1 MDKEISNS
9 MIYQDE
15 RIIKLI
21 QLLQRA
27 RDREV
32 LNDETA
38 RKLDEIEERV
48 RNCQPVPEEEIEL
61 FFVAATD
68 SNEFNER
75 FDILRD
81 EYHAYYAE
89 QKSIQYHKVKNE
101 AIYLVWRMNYQD
113 KWKSLSNQEIQR
125 KWKLFKKEWKYC
137 NNEKMNYKNH
147 KIQKDNHKYL
157 KKKGIQFMDNLNNLN
172 NMKKIYKKK
181 QMIIQLV
188 MYQSFGID
196 DIIKKVEDVKE
207 SDYCQTFLKMS

>member
-48 RNCQPVPEEEIEL
+48 RNGQPVPEAEIEL

-89 QKSIQYHKVKNE
+89 QKSIQDERISQGEERSDLSRMEDELSRQMEVAVQSGDTKEME
-101 AIYLVWRMNYQD
+101 AIQKRM
-113 KWKSLSNQEIQR
+113 EILQQR
-125 KWKLFKKEWKYC
+125 KDELQKPQDIERQPQISEEERDLVYEQLEQYEENLQKEVD
-137 NNEKMNYKNH
+137 
-147 KIQKDNHKYL
+147 DNTASNVSKFRY
-157 KKKGIQFMDNLNNLN
+157 
-172 NMKKIYKKK
+172 
-181 QMIIQLV
+181 
-188 MYQSFGID
+188 
-196 DIIKKVEDVKE
+196 
-207 SDYCQTFLKMS
+207 